1 MSRLLQVYEHEQLTV
16 TFDARRCIHAAECV
30 RHLPD
35 VFAPTERPWVRPE
48 RSNSDAIVAAVHRCP
63 TGALR
68 VAINGERV
76 EIADETVTVKVSRN
90 GPLMLRGPIQVVDHT
105 GEVLLDDRRMSLCRC
120 GNSQRKPF
128 CDGSHR
134 TSGFRDP
141 QPSSSESP

>member
-1 MSRLLQVYEHEQLTV
+1 MSRLLQVYEHEHVTV

-48 RSNSDAIVAAVHRCP
+48 RSDADAIIAAVHRCP
-63 TGALR
+63 TGALHVSR
-68 VAINGERV
+68 HGELV
-76 EIADETVTVKVSRN
+76 EIPDETVTVKVARN
-90 GPLMLRGPIQVVDHT
+90 GPLMLRGPIQVVDPA
-105 GEVLLDDRRMSLCRC
+105 GEVILEDRRMSLCRC

-134 TSGFRDP
+134 TCGFKDP
-141 QPSSSESP
+141 